1 MKQLFQKTPKQLS
14 FAFMQTHDRYISLS
28 KEEHKELIQALA
40 TLIVSQTSSKTP
52 KIVTGDF

>member
-1 MKQLFQKTPKQLS
+1 
-14 FAFMQTHDRYISLS
+14 MQTHDRYISLS